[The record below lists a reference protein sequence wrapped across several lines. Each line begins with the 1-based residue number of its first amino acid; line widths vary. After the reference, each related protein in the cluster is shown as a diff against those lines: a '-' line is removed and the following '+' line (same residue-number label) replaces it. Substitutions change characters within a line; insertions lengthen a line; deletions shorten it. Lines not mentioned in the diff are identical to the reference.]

1 MSCIDLL
8 LQVPLALLY
17 SKDIGTD
24 NVELWKGV
32 MLKALELG
40 HINNSI
46 AMTCVS
52 MLEQWFNRL
61 PPNTT
66 VKLYQ
71 EILPKLSEF
80 LNIES
85 EQLNHHPEYFHQQ
98 VLQKETEFGRAKI
111 SRKDIANKVLDL
123 LGKIGGFAHNII
135 NNELSK
141 KHDKEN
147 FIRWDPEK
155 RLKFSLPLY
164 NRKIDVYLDSC
175 LPRIVDLA
183 QNSTRK
189 EIRIAACEFLHSL
202 IILMIGKNVQKPK
215 KQARAKRGA
224 GAALQD
230 ERSKEEMAAFAK
242 LYAKLFPVI
251 IKLATEIELI
261 TRQLFEPLCFQ
272 IVRWFS
278 SSKIYEHPE
287 VESLLDS
294 LIEGA
299 QNKNNTSLR
308 LLCSNGVAEFAKWSL
323 KQMTDAE
330 IAENPANI
338 KSLIRRIESNSN
350 HPDPFKRLSSVLCF
364 NKIFAVIR
372 EFDALVDRFS
382 LEICY
387 SVLQSLKMCYDQLE
401 QSHEVIET
409 SRQLIPKIE
418 KVILKKWSM
427 LL

>member
-1 MSCIDLL
+1 MQICNKYKYFEKNLLNQARQESSSKGAQESQELQQSQSRRSQQELEENQVEQIDIGEKTNVFNRLLSYFKDLIGKSEEYQDELLLSCIDLL

-40 HINNSI
+40 HINNGI
-46 AMTCVS
+46 AMTCVN

-80 LNIES
+80 LNIEV

-98 VLQKETEFGRAKI
+98 VLQRETEFGRAKV
-111 SRKDIANKVLDL
+111 SRRDIANKVLDL

-164 NRKIDVYLDSC
+164 NRKVDVYLDSC

-183 QNSTRK
+183 QNSTKK
-189 EIRIAACEFLHSL
+189 EIRIAACEFLHAL
-202 IILMIGKNVQKPK
+202 IILMIGKN
-215 KQARAKRGA
+215 A
-224 GAALQD
+224 
-230 ERSKEEMAAFAK
+230 
-242 LYAKLFPVI
+242 
-251 IKLATEIELI
+251 
-261 TRQLFEPLCFQ
+261 
-272 IVRWFS
+272 
-278 SSKIYEHPE
+278 
-287 VESLLDS
+287 
-294 LIEGA
+294 
-299 QNKNNTSLR
+299 
-308 LLCSNGVAEFAKWSL
+308 
-323 KQMTDAE
+323 
-330 IAENPANI
+330 
-338 KSLIRRIESNSN
+338 
-350 HPDPFKRLSSVLCF
+350 
-364 NKIFAVIR
+364 
-372 EFDALVDRFS
+372 
-382 LEICY
+382 
-387 SVLQSLKMCYDQLE
+387 
-401 QSHEVIET
+401 
-409 SRQLIPKIE
+409 
-418 KVILKKWSM
+418 
-427 LL
+427 